1 MSGQASSESVTAA
14 VQRSEENPLTLAL
27 SPQNRGE
34 GTQPKAFS
42 SAGRGAFE
50 SDDDGAASPGLW
62 LPVYTLALR
71 ELIRFFRQRTRVVGA
86 LGQPIIFWVLFGAG
100 LHGSFRGPAGMSY
113 QEYFFPGVAVMI
125 VMFTAI
131 YSTISIIED
140 RRDGFLQG
148 VLVAPIPRVSLV
160 LGKVIGGTILAVLQA
175 VVFLLVGPLL
185 SLVGLAPPLETGLT
199 WHNAVAVIGFLT
211 LIGFS
216 LTALGYLIAWPMDST
231 HGFHAIMSVFLMPM
245 WLLSGSFFPAGDSGW
260 LSWVIRLNP
269 LTYGVAG
276 LRRIMTT
283 DAAAVAGLPSWSV
296 CLSVTI
302 LAAMAY
308 VTIAIWMTN
317 RPTVHNAR

>member
-1 MSGQASSESVTAA
+1 MTERTSSENVIGDVLLAEKTPLNLT
-14 VQRSEENPLTLAL
+14 RSLQ
-27 SPQNRGE
+27 SRGE
-34 GTQPKAFS
+34 GARLKRTV
-42 SAGRGAFE
+42 E
-50 SDDDGAASPGLW
+50 DDGAASPGLW

-100 LHGSFRGPAGMSY
+100 LHGSFNGPAGMSY

-148 VLVAPIPRVSLV
+148 VLVAPIPRASLV
-160 LGKVIGGTILAVLQA
+160 LGKVLGGTILAVLQA
-175 VVFLLVGPLL
+175 VSFLVVGPLL
-185 SLVGLAPPLETGLT
+185 SLVGLAPPLESGLT
-199 WHNAVAVIGFLT
+199 WHNAPAAIGFLA
-211 LIGFS
+211 LVGFS
-216 LTALGYLIAWPMDST
+216 LTALGYLIAWPMEST

-269 LTYGVAG
+269 LTYGTAG

-283 DAAAVAGLPSWSV
+283 HPEAVATLPEWWL
-296 CLSVTI
+296 CLTVTV
-302 LAAMAY
+302 LAATAY
-308 VTIAIWMTN
+308 MSIAIWMTN
-317 RPTVHNAR
+317 RPTVQNAR